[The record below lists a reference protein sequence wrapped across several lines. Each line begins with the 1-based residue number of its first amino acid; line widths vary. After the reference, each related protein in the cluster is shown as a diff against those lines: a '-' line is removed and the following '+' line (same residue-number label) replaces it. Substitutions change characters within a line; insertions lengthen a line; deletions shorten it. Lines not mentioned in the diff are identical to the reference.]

1 MANTTNASTNASKAV
16 AGKTLNLSEGTRQQ
30 LAMYGYAVS
39 PFSGVL
45 LLGTGSND
53 VREATKAEYD
63 AAVKAY
69 QSKLNTAKTSNL
81 I

>member
-1 MANTTNASTNASKAV
+1 MANTTNTAAKTV
-16 AGKTLNLSEGTRQQ
+16 AKNDMKLSEGTRQA
-30 LAMYGYAVS
+30 LVMHGYAVS
-39 PFSGVL
+39 PFSGAL
-45 LLGTGSND
+45 LVGTGSAD

-69 QSKLNTAKTSNL
+69 QSKLNATKESNL